1 MYPNQQ
7 YLKYNGAY
15 YPLAQWQ
22 KLQGKETVVKEVKK
36 VDILSDNEA
45 ITKEVAQEV
54 QARDLDL
61 ERARTE
67 YEEAYGKIVPKNK
80 CNDKEWINNK
90 IQEHKRSMI

>member
-7 YLKYNGAY
+7 YLQWNGAY

-22 KLQGKETVVKEVKK
+22 KLQGKEQKEVKEVK
-36 VDILSDNEA
+36 VDVLSDNEA

-61 ERARTE
+61 ERARAE
-67 YEEAYGKIVPKNK
+67 YQEAYGKIVPKNK
-80 CNDKEWINNK
+80 CNNKEWINNK